1 MSAREYE
8 MEQKLLKSDIHERM
22 TTMRSDVMSTI
33 LQHHKELESTTEKQL
48 TAIRMELMSAFK
60 TSQFLQRTS

>member
-48 TAIRMELMSAFK
+48 TAIRTELMSAFK

>member
-1 MSAREYE
+1 

-22 TTMRSDVMSTI
+22 NTMRSDVTSTI

-48 TAIRMELMSAFK
+48 TAIRTELMSAFK
-60 TSQFLQRTS
+60 DLTGSTEN